1 LGTGEERRSGGSGSS
16 LSAQHDHAQDEG
28 AKGGRN
34 DTNHQ
39 IGSHRNSPFPAHAVS
54 AGQTCYW
61 QESGRLAASPAHDDE
76 ANDNHSKSQCDN
88 AHDHG

>member
-1 LGTGEERRSGGSGSS
+1 MSLEGSGRSF
-16 LSAQHDHAQDEG
+16 SAEHDHAQDEG

-39 IGSHRNSPFPAHAVS
+39 IGSHRNSPFPAPAVS
-54 AGQTCYW
+54 SGQIRGYTGL
-61 QESGRLAASPAHDDE
+61 SRLAASPAHDDE
-76 ANDNHSKSQCDN
+76 ANDNHSKSQRDN